1 MNNKI
6 KHTGFIESI
15 DGRHLTVKI
24 LQTSA
29 CASCKIA
36 SRCNASEMK
45 EKRIDVYADPAG
57 YEVGQ
62 QVVVSTTMN
71 AARRALLMGFGLPL
85 IILLAM
91 IVGLK
96 LADYSDEAACLTA
109 IAALVPYYLLIGLL
123 REKIAQQISFQIE

>member
-15 DGRHLTVKI
+15 DGHHLTVKI

-29 CASCKIA
+29 CASCKVA
-36 SRCNASEMK
+36 SRCNASETK
-45 EKRIDVYADPAG
+45 EKRVDVYADPTG
-57 YEVGQ
+57 FEVGQ

-71 AARRALLMGFGLPL
+71 AARQALLMGFGLPL
-85 IILLAM
+85 MLLLSM
-91 IVGLK
+91 IVGVK
-96 LADYSDEAACLTA
+96 LTGHSDEAACLTA

-123 REKIAQQISFQIE
+123 RQKIAQRISFQIE

>member
-15 DGRHLTVKI
+15 DGHHLTVKI

-36 SRCNASEMK
+36 SRCNASETK
-45 EKRIDVYADPAG
+45 EKRIDVYATPAG

-71 AARRALLMGFGLPL
+71 AARQALLMGFGLPL

-91 IVGLK
+91 IVGMK
-96 LADYSDEAACLTA
+96 LADYSDEAACLAA
-109 IAALVPYYLLIGLL
+109 IAALVPYYLLIWLL
-123 REKIAQQISFQIE
+123 REKIAQQVSFQIE